1 MEFHIRLQRPHIMEI
16 TDFTK
21 IIQKSNSANKQ
32 LKPTANNENKHGKK
46 EQSEFPEL
54 LHYNIQNAQ
63 LSKIMKHEKKQEN
76 IANSQKMLTE
86 TVPREVIEL
95 KRLKSIIFIIL
106 KELTETMN
114 NQIKESWRTI

>member
-1 MEFHIRLQRPHIMEI
+1 
-16 TDFTK
+16 
-21 IIQKSNSANKQ
+21 
-32 LKPTANNENKHGKK
+32 
-46 EQSEFPEL
+46 
-54 LHYNIQNAQ
+54 
-63 LSKIMKHEKKQEN
+63 MKHEKKQEN

-114 NQIKESWRTI
+114 N